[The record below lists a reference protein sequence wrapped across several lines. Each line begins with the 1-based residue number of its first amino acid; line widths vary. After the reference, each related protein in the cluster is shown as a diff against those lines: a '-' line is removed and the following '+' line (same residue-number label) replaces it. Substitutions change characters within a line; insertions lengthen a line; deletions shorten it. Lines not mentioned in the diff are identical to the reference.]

1 VLDLHKGFERVLVEV
16 LGALVAK
23 RAFDGG
29 RQIRE
34 MAQLLDSKLQ
44 RRWARLVIVLA
55 EPVSDLSINTALLPT
70 AITNKLRSASD
81 TEQVIVA
88 QLDVEVLVQV
98 TDLEKSEGHS
108 MFLVICLVEL
118 ESVGRAYER
127 LF

>member
-44 RRWARLVIVLA
+44 RRWARLVIVLT
-55 EPVSDLSINTALLPT
+55 EP
-70 AITNKLRSASD
+70 
-81 TEQVIVA
+81 VIVA